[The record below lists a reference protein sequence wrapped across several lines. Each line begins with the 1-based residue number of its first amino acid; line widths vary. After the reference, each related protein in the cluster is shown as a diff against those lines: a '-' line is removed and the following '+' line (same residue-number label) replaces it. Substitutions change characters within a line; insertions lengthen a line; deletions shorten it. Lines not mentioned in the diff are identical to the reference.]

1 MSYELFCSKVQG
13 ICSRAGLSAVFSHED
28 GKHVARVSD
37 GCIIIGNSVAP
48 SVVIRDPLRN
58 HCFRTAI

>member
-13 ICSRAGLSAVFSHED
+13 ICSRAGLSAVFSHEN
-28 GKHVARVSD
+28 GKHIARVSD
-37 GCIIIGNSVAP
+37 GCIIEGNSIAP

-58 HCFRTAI
+58 HYFKTAI